1 MPYTVSVRFG
11 LAMILVFA
19 AWGCGKPA
27 SVPGQAE
34 VQLPPQQSEDRMAAA
49 LAGLSFSAD
58 GVRVAGRPL
67 TNRAKSIRALQAAE
81 RAMSVDNTPVKA
93 AGLFRDAI
101 LADPTYALPYEGL
114 ARALMVKG
122 DAKVVEAALRTAIR
136 LDPTLEHAH
145 FLLGTSAQMRGD
157 YDAALEAWKD
167 LVAQNPDY
175 PDAYAR
181 MAIAAHFQGDAPAA
195 HRYLREADR
204 RKQNVPPQFRELLRE
219 GRSQP

>member
-1 MPYTVSVRFG
+1 
-11 LAMILVFA
+11 
-19 AWGCGKPA
+19 
-27 SVPGQAE
+27 
-34 VQLPPQQSEDRMAAA
+34 MAAA

-58 GVRVAGRPL
+58 GVRVSGRPL
-67 TNRAKSIRALQAAE
+67 TNRAKSIRSLQAAE
-81 RAMSVDNTPVKA
+81 RALTVDNTPVKA

-122 DAKVVEAALRTAIR
+122 DAKIVEACLRTAIK
-136 LDPTLEHAH
+136 LDPTRDRSR

-157 YDAALEAWKD
+157 YDAALEAWKV
-167 LVAQNPDY
+167 LVAQNPEY

-181 MAIAAHFQGDAPAA
+181 MAIAAYYQGDTSAA

-204 RKQNVPPQFRELLRE
+204 RKQNVPPQFRELLLE
-219 GRSQP
+219 GRAQP

>member
-1 MPYTVSVRFG
+1 
-11 LAMILVFA
+11 MILWFA
-19 AWGCGKPA
+19 ALGCGKPA
-27 SVPGQAE
+27 SVTGPGD
-34 VQLPPQQSEDRMAAA
+34 VQLPSQHSEDRMAAA

-58 GVRVAGRPL
+58 GVRAAGRPL

-81 RAMSVDNTPVKA
+81 RAMTVDNTPVKA

-122 DAKVVEAALRTAIR
+122 DAKIVEAALRTAIK
-136 LDPTLEHAH
+136 LDPTLDRAH

-157 YDAALEAWKD
+157 YDAALEAWKE
-167 LVAQNPDY
+167 LVAQNPEY

-181 MAIAAHFQGDAPAA
+181 MAVAAYYRGDAQVA

-204 RKQNVPPQFRELLRE
+204 RKQNVPTQFRGLLRE

>member
-1 MPYTVSVRFG
+1 M
-11 LAMILVFA
+11 
-19 AWGCGKPA
+19 A
-27 SVPGQAE
+27 S
-34 VQLPPQQSEDRMAAA
+34 A

-58 GVRVAGRPL
+58 GVRVSGRPL
-67 TNRAKSIRALQAAE
+67 TNRAKSIRALQVAE
-81 RAMSVDNTPVKA
+81 RALTVENTPVKA

-114 ARALMVKG
+114 ARALTVKG
-122 DAKVVEAALRTAIR
+122 DAKIVEAALRTAIK
-136 LDPTLEHAH
+136 LDPTLERAQ

-157 YDAALEAWKD
+157 YDAALSAWKQ

-181 MAIAAHFQGDAPAA
+181 MAIAAYYQGDATAA

-204 RKQNVPPQFRELLRE
+204 RKQNVPPQFRELLRQ
-219 GRSQP
+219 GRPQP